1 MSPGARTIPAAMV
14 LPTAAEMPNHMP
26 STRSK
31 RPRPGAVVLD
41 TDAPVPNSV
50 LDVVATPDVLD
61 NGLRKSAKRGDDKGH
76 SGKCKPK
83 RKRKRGIE
91 SRILEPEK
99 TLAVKSEVARHPPA
113 QRTEGAAEVSVV
125 IPCLDEA
132 KSIGICVEKALTAF
146 RGAGLRG
153 EVVVADNGSTDGS
166 IEIAEKLGAR
176 VVHVQQRGYG
186 LALRAG
192 IAAAHGAFIVM
203 GDADDSYDFSEVPR
217 FVEMWRK
224 GNDVVMGNRF
234 RGEIK
239 PGAMPWHHKYIGN
252 PGLSSLLNLFF
263 GAGIGDSHC
272 GMRGFTR
279 AVYERMD
286 LRSTGM
292 EFASEFVIKAAQ
304 LGAKIAEI
312 PITLWPD
319 KRGRPPHLRSFR
331 DGWRHLRFM
340 LLYAPNWLFVLP
352 GALFMMLGLFLV
364 FWLLPGPRAFTG
376 HVVLDVHTMI
386 FGVIF
391 TLLGAQILSIGAFAK
406 VFSYAERFDHRG
418 TVSLKRVLKRV
429 KLESGLL
436 LGGMMFLAGFAG
448 CAWVTWKWVAS
459 GFGPLQEVRQVLFWA
474 MWLFLGLQ
482 IIFAS
487 FFLSMLGISRGTYIG
502 DYDLK

>member
-1 MSPGARTIPAAMV
+1 VAVERT
-14 LPTAAEMPNHMP
+14 AEIKTEI
-26 STRSK
+26 STR
-31 RPRPGAVVLD
+31 
-41 TDAPVPNSV
+41 
-50 LDVVATPDVLD
+50 
-61 NGLRKSAKRGDDKGH
+61 
-76 SGKCKPK
+76 
-83 RKRKRGIE
+83 
-91 SRILEPEK
+91 
-99 TLAVKSEVARHPPA
+99 LAVSSGPPA
-113 QRTEGAAEVSVV
+113 DVSVV
-125 IPCLDEA
+125 IPCLNEA
-132 KSIGICVEKALTAF
+132 KSIGFCVEKAMHAF
-146 RGAGLRG
+146 RAAGLRG

-176 VVHVQQRGYG
+176 VIRVEQRGYG
-186 LALRAG
+186 AALRAG
-192 IAAAHGAFIVM
+192 IAAAQGAFVIM
-203 GDADDSYDFSEVPR
+203 GDADASYDFSEVPR
-217 FVEMWRK
+217 FVEKWK
-224 GNDVVMGNRF
+224 QGYDVVMGNRF

-252 PGLSSLLNLFF
+252 PGLSALLNLFF
-263 GAGIGDSHC
+263 HAGIGDSHC

-304 LGAKIAEI
+304 LGAKITEI

-340 LLYAPNWLFVLP
+340 LLYAPNWLFLVP
-352 GALFMMLGLFLV
+352 GGALMMVGLFLV
-364 FWLLPGPRAFTG
+364 FWLLPGQRRIAA
-376 HVVLDVHTMI
+376 HVVLDIHTMI

-406 VFSYAERFDHRG
+406 VFSYAERFDHHN
-418 TVSLKRVLKRV
+418 TVSLKRLLKRV
-429 KLESGLL
+429 KLEAGLLIGGIFFLSGL
-436 LGGMMFLAGFAG
+436 AG
-448 CAWVTWKWVAS
+448 CARVTWQWAAS
-459 GFGPLQEVRQVLFWA
+459 GFGPLAEVRGVLFWS
-474 MWLFLGLQ
+474 MWLFLGVQ

>member
-1 MSPGARTIPAAMV
+1 MRGGGVNPGENEELIAKNAARV
-14 LPTAAEMPNHMP
+14 
-26 STRSK
+26 
-31 RPRPGAVVLD
+31 
-41 TDAPVPNSV
+41 AP
-50 LDVVATPDVLD
+50 
-61 NGLRKSAKRGDDKGH
+61 
-76 SGKCKPK
+76 
-83 RKRKRGIE
+83 E
-91 SRILEPEK
+91 
-99 TLAVKSEVARHPPA
+99 A
-113 QRTEGAAEVSVV
+113 QDRVDVSVV
-125 IPCLDEA
+125 IPCLNEA
-132 KSIGICVEKALTAF
+132 NSIGICVSKAMEAF
-146 RGAGLRG
+146 RAAGLRG

-166 IEIAEKLGAR
+166 IEIAEKQGAR
-176 VVHVQQRGYG
+176 AVRVEARGYG
-186 LALRAG
+186 SALRAG
-192 IAAAHGAFIVM
+192 IAAARGPFIVM

-217 FVEMWRK
+217 FVHKWRQ
-224 GNDVVMGNRF
+224 GSDVVMGNRF

-239 PGAMPWHHKYIGN
+239 PGAMPWHHRYVGN
-252 PGLSSLLNLFF
+252 PALSSLLNLFF
-263 GAGIGDSHC
+263 HTGIGDSHC

-279 AVYERMD
+279 AVYNQMD

-304 LGAKIAEI
+304 LGAKMAEI

-340 LLYAPNWLFVLP
+340 LLYAPNWLFLLP
-352 GALFMMLGLFLV
+352 GAAFMLLGLILV
-364 FWLLPGPRAFTG
+364 FWLLPGPRAISPSVT
-376 HVVLDVHTMI
+376 LDLHTMI

-406 VFSYAERFDHRG
+406 VFSYAERFDRSG

-429 KLESGLL
+429 TLESGLL
-436 LGGMMFLAGFAG
+436 LGGVLFLAGFVG
-448 CAWVTWKWVAS
+448 CAWVTWQWVAS
-459 GFGPLQEVRQVLFWA
+459 GFGPLQQVRQVLFWS

>member
-1 MSPGARTIPAAMV
+1 V
-14 LPTAAEMPNHMP
+14 
-26 STRSK
+26 
-31 RPRPGAVVLD
+31 
-41 TDAPVPNSV
+41 
-50 LDVVATPDVLD
+50 
-61 NGLRKSAKRGDDKGH
+61 
-76 SGKCKPK
+76 
-83 RKRKRGIE
+83 
-91 SRILEPEK
+91 EPEETTALK
-99 TLAVKSEVARHPPA
+99 HEVTPQGVP
-113 QRTEGAAEVSVV
+113 TGAAGESHGGLEVSVV
-125 IPCLDEA
+125 IPCLNEA
-132 KSIGICVEKALTAF
+132 KSLGICVEKALTAF
-146 RGAGLRG
+146 RAAGLRG

-166 IEIAEKLGAR
+166 PEIAEKLGAR

-186 LALRAG
+186 SALRAG
-192 IAAAHGAFIVM
+192 IAASRGAFIIM
-203 GDADDSYDFSEVPR
+203 GDADDSYDFSEIPR

-252 PGLSSLLNLFF
+252 PGLSSLVNLLFHT
-263 GAGIGDSHC
+263 GIGDSHC

-279 AVYERMD
+279 TVYDRMD

-304 LGAKIAEI
+304 LRAKITEI

-340 LLYAPNWLFVLP
+340 LLYAPNWLFLLP
-352 GALFMMLGLFLV
+352 GMLFMILGLFLV
-364 FWLLPGPRAFTG
+364 FWLLPGPRTIAQ
-376 HVVLDVHTMI
+376 HIVVDVHTMI

-406 VFSYAERFDHRG
+406 VFSYAERFDHSG
-418 TVSLKRVLKRV
+418 TVSLKRLLKRV
-429 KLESGLL
+429 KLETGLL
-436 LGGMMFLAGFAG
+436 LGGVMFLAGLVG
-448 CAWVTWKWVAS
+448 CGWVTWKWVAS
-459 GFGPLQEVRQVLFWA
+459 GFGPLQEVRQVLFWS

-482 IIFAS
+482 VIFAS

-502 DYDLK
+502 DYELK